1 MFTIRFAPYSTS
13 TDNYEFGS
21 NRETFNT
28 EADEYGWK
36 VKYLLDYDTFR
47 KVFAEELEHVNY
59 TTVWSMP
66 LERDEFP
73 EDGISLIFITA
84 YKDTSIDR
92 AGTSKYVTTFVGYN
106 CSVYIMNDN
115 GRTID
120 RIGG

>member
-1 MFTIRFAPYSTS
+1 MFTIRFSPFSTS
-13 TDNYEFGS
+13 QDDYEFGS

-28 EADEYGWK
+28 ESDEYGWK
-36 VKYLLDYDTFR
+36 VKYPLDYDTFR
-47 KVFAEELEHVNY
+47 KILSEELEHVNY
-59 TTVWSMP
+59 TNVWSLP

-73 EDGISLIFITA
+73 EDGLSLVFITT

-92 AGTSKYVTTFVGYN
+92 SGTSKYVRTFVGYN

-120 RIGG
+120 RIS